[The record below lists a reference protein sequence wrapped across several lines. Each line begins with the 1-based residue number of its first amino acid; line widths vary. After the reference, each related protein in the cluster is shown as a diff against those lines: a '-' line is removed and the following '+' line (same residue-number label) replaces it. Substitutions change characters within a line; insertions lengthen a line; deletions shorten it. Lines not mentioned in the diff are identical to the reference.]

1 MTSTSKGYALP
12 RWLRPMNRLVVTMQ
26 RAGLR
31 TGPVHTLTVRGRKSG
46 KDRTTPVTPFEFEG
60 GRYIVGGF
68 PGADWV
74 ANARAAGVGVFAS
87 GRRSQRVRLVELS
100 AEESRPVLAVFP
112 AKVPRGVPL
121 IRQARVVQDGTP
133 EEFVA
138 LAGRVAVF
146 RIEPA
151 EGPGSERSSSR

>member
-1 MTSTSKGYALP
+1 MTSRSKEYALP
-12 RWLRPMNRLVVTMQ
+12 RWLRPMNRLLVTVQ

-31 TGPVHTLTVRGRKSG
+31 TGPVYTLTVRGRRSG

-60 GRYIVGGF
+60 GRYVVGGF

-74 ANARAAGVGVFAS
+74 ANARAAGAGVFGS
-87 GRRSQRVRLVELS
+87 GRRRQRVRLVELS
-100 AEESRPVLAVFP
+100 PEESRPVLAAFP

-121 IRQARVVQDGTP
+121 MRQAGIVREGTP
-133 EEFVA
+133 EEYAA
-138 LAGRVAVF
+138 LAGRLAVF

-151 EGPGSERSSSR
+151 DDSGPVPS